1 ILLIEALGFKRPAYA
16 HIPLI
21 LASDRSKMSKRHGA
35 VSINEYRAQGFIP
48 EAILNYLA
56 LLGWN
61 PGGEKELFTLQE
73 LIGEF
78 SLERVHKAGA
88 IFDIEKLKWFNH
100 EHLKKL
106 DSPQYTVRLQAFLQ
120 EHAETVPDYL
130 LEIAPLLRNSA
141 ATLGEA
147 AEHLR
152 SGEFAFMEDEIAI
165 DPLLLVQGAKTE

>member
-1 ILLIEALGFKRPAYA
+1 HISNTQRQILLIEALGFDRPQYA

-21 LASDRSKMSKRHGA
+21 LASDRTKMSKRHGA

-61 PGGEKELFTLQE
+61 PGGEKELFTLEE
-73 LIGEF
+73 LIKEF

-100 EHLKKL
+100 EHLKQL
-106 DSPQYTVRLQAFLQ
+106 TALEYEARLKEFL
-120 EHAETVPDYL
+120 ESHNEKAPDYL
-130 LEIAPLLRNSA
+130 
-141 ATLGEA
+141 
-147 AEHLR
+147 
-152 SGEFAFMEDEIAI
+152 I
-165 DPLLLVQGAKTE
+165 DIVPEL